1 MSTLKKVLVGLLVL
15 VGLVVIA
22 IVILAFSF
30 VQGMKGDSEEEK
42 KVRQQAEQYVREH
55 FEAGTTSIYDV
66 LYDNMGNFHFEYAAK
81 VQHETYGTN
90 FLVYL
95 DEDTGQMVDTFIEEK
110 WRNDAEKA
118 IQPYINEKLGESLT
132 SEEMAPIA
140 NGDDWDEIQEQ
151 LKGKIEL
158 YVTFDEHAVAELNVD
173 PNNLVSYNE
182 LNIYPDLI
190 RLTIWRDK
198 QDEDERIFN
207 EIITTIQAEGIV
219 QHGNFQVEY
228 IQSGEQLVEE
238 TWEKQF

>member
-1 MSTLKKVLVGLLVL
+1 MSTLKKVLVGLLIF
-15 VGLVVIA
+15 VGLGVIA

-30 VQGMKGDSEEEK
+30 VQGMKGDPKEEE

-66 LYDNMGNFHFEYAAK
+66 LYDNMGNFNFEYAAK
-81 VQHETYGTN
+81 VHHETYGTN

-95 DEDTGQMVDTFIEEK
+95 DEDTGEMADTFIEEK
-110 WRNDAEKA
+110 WRDDAEKA

-132 SEEMAPIA
+132 SKEMAPIT
-140 NGDDWDEIQEQ
+140 NGDDWDEIQKQ

-158 YVTFDEHAVAELNVD
+158 YVTFDEHAVSELHVD

-182 LNIYPDLI
+182 LNVFPDSI

-219 QHGNFQVEY
+219 QHGDFQVEY
-228 IQSGEQLVEE
+228 IQSGEQLAEG
-238 TWEKQF
+238 TWEKKF